1 MTIQL
6 SHPWYSAQ
14 GSLAEL
20 YHLGAPTDHGP
31 GRTCMQ
37 CGKKVNRYAPVELC
51 DICRTKMED
60 EAGEPL
66 EQVRKPAKAGRYTE
80 SLKRAEQ
87 RAAARRA
94 EYQHLVD
101 VYGTT
106 VKPDTPAEVVRALIV
121 TRVGTMRAAA
131 ALLGW
136 SETDI
141 RTTCT
146 SLHRARNAHKLIPQ
160 WKCDVLTKFF
170 EEGGGE
176 RKEPLA
182 GGS

>member
-6 SHPWYSAQ
+6 SHPWYTAQ

-66 EQVRKPAKAGRYTE
+66 EQVRKPSNKGRYTE
-80 SLKRAEQ
+80 RLKRAER
-87 RAAARRA
+87 RAAEKRA
-94 EYQHLVD
+94 EYQRLVD

-146 SLHRARNAHKLIPQ
+146 SMHRNRVSHRLIPQ
-160 WKCDVLTKFF
+160 WKCDALNELFQR
-170 EEGGGE
+170 EGVTTHG
-176 RKEPLA
+176 R
-182 GGS
+182 